1 MTLYSNF
8 SGNVF
13 ADNSWNCLL
22 NFCFQRLLK
31 TATYCCQTERQIQRD
46 AWGSAHTERVAQQC
60 MHANCLQII
69 HKKQWPPNFPNL
81 NPLQISCL
89 GSDTRSLEKIWKN
102 FLQNKAV
109 LSVRK
114 RLWEYASAGGRLFE
128 HLLLVNKVFTFTA
141 FVLVLNALSVRQLL
155 ITSKRQVPVIR
166 SSVVFVN
173 SVHNAIKLSIFA
185 TNWTGN

>member
-1 MTLYSNF
+1 MTIMTLYSNF

-81 NPLQISCL
+81 NPLQITSGKRYTKLGENMEKFSAEQSCP
-89 GSDTRSLEKIWKN
+89 EC
-102 FLQNKAV
+102 
-109 LSVRK
+109 
-114 RLWEYASAGGRLFE
+114 
-128 HLLLVNKVFTFTA
+128 
-141 FVLVLNALSVRQLL
+141 
-155 ITSKRQVPVIR
+155 
-166 SSVVFVN
+166 
-173 SVHNAIKLSIFA
+173 
-185 TNWTGN
+185 